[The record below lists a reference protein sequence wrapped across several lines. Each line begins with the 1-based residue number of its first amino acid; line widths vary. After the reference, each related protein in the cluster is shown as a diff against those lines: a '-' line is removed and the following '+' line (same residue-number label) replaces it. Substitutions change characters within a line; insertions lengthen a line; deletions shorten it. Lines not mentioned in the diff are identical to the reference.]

1 MASRLGESECVVDE
15 SEREYGEGSVFERET
30 SSFLVET

>member
-1 MASRLGESECVVDE
+1 VASRLGESECVDE
-15 SEREYGEGSVFERET
+15 SGREYGEGSVFARET